1 MIPVTLSCDT
11 GYSGQQYLV
20 QPCTPVSSDPGNAHR
35 TTRTT
40 CCRTRFG
47 STSRM
52 GRNGAVPS
60 VEGHRAVRTPC
71 RITAS
76 EFSDS
81 LKHFLDACCVLRRD
95 TLCCTICGASILY
108 VRAALSIHDAACAGC
123 EEPDQ
128 KVWNTVVPYCPR
140 CEERPAQRGCLYL
153 PLMVFSRGPEA
164 NSPRRAA

>member
-60 VEGHRAVRTPC
+60 VEGYGAVRTPC

-76 EFSDS
+76 EFSEVGIRLTHQAPIPS
-81 LKHFLDACCVLRRD
+81 MGEWK
-95 TLCCTICGASILY
+95 TILG
-108 VRAALSIHDAACAGC
+108 
-123 EEPDQ
+123 
-128 KVWNTVVPYCPR
+128 T
-140 CEERPAQRGCLYL
+140 
-153 PLMVFSRGPEA
+153 
-164 NSPRRAA
+164 